1 MLHVVDGKWHQTEV
15 QSNILSF
22 AKKLF
27 PKEVR
32 LVKNE
37 GPLTKLLNELGAS
50 KILRLD
56 VIEDAQVVLNLPT
69 VINLKA

>member
-1 MLHVVDGKWHQTEV
+1 MAPDRGSIKH
-15 QSNILSF
+15 SF
-22 AKKLF
+22 FRAKTFSK
-27 PKEVR
+27 KSKISE
-32 LVKNE
+32 NE

-69 VINLKA
+69 PI

>member
-22 AKKLF
+22 AQKLF
-27 PKEVR
+27 PKNVQLE
-32 LVKNE
+32 KNE

-56 VIEDAQVVLNLPT
+56 VIEDAQVILNLPT
-69 VINLKA
+69 LIQ

>member
-1 MLHVVDGKWHQTEV
+1 MAPDRGSIKHPFFRTKTF
-15 QSNILSF
+15 S
-22 AKKLF
+22 
-27 PKEVR
+27 KES
-32 LVKNE
+32 KTSENE

-69 VINLKA
+69 PL